1 MQLPMN
7 IDGFAHA
14 AVPLRI
20 LAAGYGHILHTTSDP
35 YFDTPA
41 KSLLYHVAFG
51 DHQVAPVTAEI
62 AARSNGTPIHTPTLV
77 PGKIVPEVT
86 PYYDIDP
93 IPSYPHAGSAL
104 VIWDSGNP
112 APPTGNVP
120 PPSIDPVMAGLEAC
134 TNDTNGDPHS
144 CPRSDPD
151 ARIQKAAFLD
161 AAGVVIDVCGGA
173 ACEAQ

>member
-1 MQLPMN
+1 M
-7 IDGFAHA
+7 
-14 AVPLRI
+14 
-20 LAAGYGHILHTTSDP
+20 
-35 YFDTPA
+35 
-41 KSLLYHVAFG
+41 AFG

-93 IPSYPHAGSAL
+93 IASYPHAGSAL

-112 APPTGNVP
+112 APPTNNTP

-134 TNDTNGDPHS
+134 TNDTTGDPHS

-151 ARIQKAAFLD
+151 ARVQKAAFLD
-161 AAGVVIDVCGGA
+161 ATGVVIDVCGGA